1 MCKIKVYSSYYNLRH
16 LYTCTSFALHWV
28 KIQYLSTSYRWFF
41 SLKIYNIIKV
51 LQLKFDVRFKK
62 TMHGWRF
69 DNNQCTTTVQG
80 KLSILMKGWLTFEF
94 VTFCIC
100 IYYSMYEVFLWQW
113 VASPSDPLVET
124 LYLHLK
130 KDPVLLQNVY
140 TLARVHAQ
148 NVNVFR
154 EMNPDS

>member
-1 MCKIKVYSSYYNLRH
+1 MCKIKVYSRYYNLRH
-16 LYTCTSFALHWV
+16 LYTCTSFALHRV
-28 KIQYLSTSYRWFF
+28 KLQYLSTSYRWFF

-69 DNNQCTTTVQG
+69 NNNQCTATVQG

-94 VTFCIC
+94 VTLCIC

-113 VASPSDPLVET
+113 VASQSDALVAS

-130 KDPVLLQNVY
+130 KDFVLLHS
-140 TLARVHAQ
+140 RVCMH
-148 NVNVFR
+148 R
-154 EMNPDS
+154 M